1 MNKRALKEF
10 AVYARNELRR
20 QIELSARTFGITSE
34 GFPELTIG
42 TDYVELNGEKYD
54 KSEQKGF

>member
-20 QIELSARTFGITSE
+20 QIGLRAQTFGITPE
-34 GFPELTIG
+34 GSPTINRL
-42 TDYVELNGEKYD
+42 VQIMW
-54 KSEQKGF
+54 S